1 MFSTISRLA
10 VAMLYLQAWS
20 LISVAA
26 DPNEPEVQAT
36 LGQVKD
42 IRPNG
47 TQAGKLEIE
56 IKLSMNKLPADA
68 THYRVVV
75 TKAIA
80 DTGIDLMLSE
90 GAASDFRPLHE
101 HGGGKVN
108 LKSPDR
114 TSTHVRELDGEV
126 QLLVPKKDPDATV
139 KVSAVGKSLGKAIES
154 KSLKSAGIETTPVSS
169 AQYMKMEAAD
179 DERQSKEQERQ
190 AIQAVEEQ
198 AAKQPGTAGKEKVI
212 ANIKANFAR
221 RGKDQASARQG
232 FGFTHIGPNDIALRV
247 KDPHKKLV
255 SLEFVDAAGKKI
267 PAGFTFTTSQRDSE
281 SRSAYIFQFQ
291 SPLPASAS
299 LLIHLV
305 SDKALVK
312 VPFTLTDI
320 PLP

>member
-10 VAMLYLQAWS
+10 VAMLCLQAWS
-20 LISVAA
+20 LISVAV
-26 DPNEPEVQAT
+26 DPNQPEVQAT

-47 TQAGKLEIE
+47 TQLGKLEIE

-80 DTGIDLMLSE
+80 DTGIDLMSPE
-90 GAASDFRPLHE
+90 GAALDFRPVHE
-101 HGGGKVN
+101 HGGGKVS
-108 LKSPDR
+108 LKSPGR

-154 KSLKSAGIETTPVSS
+154 KSLKSAGIEITPASTE
-169 AQYMKMEAAD
+169 QYMKIEAAD
-179 DERQSKEQERQ
+179 D
-190 AIQAVEEQ
+190 
-198 AAKQPGTAGKEKVI
+198 
-212 ANIKANFAR
+212 
-221 RGKDQASARQG
+221 QASMRQG
-232 FGFTHIGPNDIALRV
+232 FGFNRVGPNDIALRV

-267 PAGFTFTTSQRDSE
+267 PAGFIFTTSQRGSE

-291 SPLPASAS
+291 SPLPPTAS

-305 SDKALVK
+305 TDKALVK

-320 PLP
+320 ALP